1 MNRESRHFAIYQ
13 EISNI
18 KKSGCD
24 YYSVIA
30 SESFFSY
37 RGMTHSNLK
46 EGSKILKKILI
57 NLEVNND

>member
-24 YYSVIA
+24 YSVIA